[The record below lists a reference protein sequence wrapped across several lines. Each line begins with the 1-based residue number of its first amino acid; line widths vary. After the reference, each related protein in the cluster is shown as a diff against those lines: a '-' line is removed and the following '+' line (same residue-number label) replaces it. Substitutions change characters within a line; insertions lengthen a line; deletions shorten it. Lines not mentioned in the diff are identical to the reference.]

1 MRTTSFATLAQRF
14 FSNHIRSSRKGGRTM
29 KLLRSL
35 LAVVVLG
42 VGTPVYANGPVIIYP
57 ENIKGIGVTAAG
69 GVRNTYLTLI
79 GPVKNM
85 PGGNISSLSTC
96 SMGTTITIIRTD
108 PNHNIMLAL
117 FHSAMLTDKSLNIW
131 VQCQSTTGAT
141 GITAEMP
148 HD

>member
-1 MRTTSFATLAQRF
+1 MRTTSLVTLAQRF
-14 FSNHIRSSRKGGRTM
+14 FGNNIRNARKRGRTM

-35 LAVVVLG
+35 LALAVLG

-57 ENIKGIGVTAAG
+57 ENIKGIGVTAVG
-69 GVRNTYLTLI
+69 GVRNTYLSLTTSIKDL
-79 GPVKNM
+79 
-85 PGGNISSLSTC
+85 PGGKISTLSTC
-96 SMGTTITIIRTD
+96 SAGTAITIVRTD

-117 FHSAMLTDKSLNIW
+117 FHSAMLTDQALNIW

-141 GITAEMP
+141 GITVEMF